1 MPSFT
6 TFVQGDM
13 SISEYC
19 HCLKG
24 MADALDDLGE
34 VVLDHSPVLTMLRG
48 LNGCFSYMATL
59 LKQQRPFL
67 TFAVVHNDLQLE
79 EIMLA
84 SKPGS
89 FTTALVASTTAVGML
104 LLPHQVSRHPS
115 VRLRLAT
122 PWPRRT
128 TTVRTTLSRAA
139 PTNSRVAPA
148 NNSASSLL
156 PRLQT
161 YGSDPSSSTE
171 LPWRLWFAWASSG
184 HATTAPATGAPGA
197 TGPNFY
203 IPGGSQYAVELW
215 SILRFPCYPTTGFR
229 CPLGLLHR
237 TGRLRHTS
245 SAMCHLGSV
254 GPRPR
259 LPDHVSH
266 PTANRG
272 VVHGYRCRQSYDL

>member
-1 MPSFT
+1 
-6 TFVQGDM
+6 
-13 SISEYC
+13 
-19 HCLKG
+19 
-24 MADALDDLGE
+24 
-34 VVLDHSPVLTMLRG
+34 
-48 LNGCFSYMATL
+48 
-59 LKQQRPFL
+59 
-67 TFAVVHNDLQLE
+67 
-79 EIMLA
+79 MLA

-215 SILRFPCYPTTGFR
+215 SILRFPCYPTRPST
-229 CPLGLLHR
+229 PHR
-237 TGRLRHTS
+237 QATTHLLRHVS
-245 SAMCHLGSV
+245 SRIS
-254 GPRPR
+254 RP
-259 LPDHVSH
+259 S
-266 PTANRG
+266 PTPSRPCLSP
-272 VVHGYRCRQSYDL
+272 HRQSGSGTWI